1 MDTQLANY
9 QVFERG
15 KPLADL
21 TGTLEEVVRMVRFLE
36 SFITEAHNT
45 HPLPQAKE
53 MPTET
58 ETTQDNCRKLVDSHV
73 YANVSYLVQELSK
86 NEKYM
91 DELSEVQVRYDD
103 EDDDYGE
110 LEAYPQEALE
120 HWVVSDWLANRLREQ
135 KEMVI
140 DFYGLTIWGR
150 TTSGQA
156 IYIDS
161 VIEDIYNKNWA

>member
-1 MDTQLANY
+1 
-9 QVFERG
+9 
-15 KPLADL
+15 
-21 TGTLEEVVRMVRFLE
+21 
-36 SFITEAHNT
+36 
-45 HPLPQAKE
+45 